1 MEFTNLLN
9 SARPSQ
15 TPSFPTMSSFPEV
28 KNNSSFGASQTN
40 GPPVF
45 SSFSQIGAAT
55 NIGPGPGTTAPGMP
69 ASSPFG
75 HPSSAPLAAPT
86 FGSSQMKFGVSS
98 MLLKVSF
105 TRYLYCYMEERWHI
119 SFHLV
124 KL

>member
-55 NIGPGPGTTAPGMP
+55 NIGPGPGYYST
-69 ASSPFG
+69 SSFVKY
-75 HPSSAPLAAPT
+75 A
-86 FGSSQMKFGVSS
+86 VIV
-98 MLLKVSF
+98 LLIYSLRF
-105 TRYLYCYMEERWHI
+105 TM
-119 SFHLV
+119 
-124 KL
+124 